1 MDAWQELPASR
12 QWSPER
18 LSELINELSKGG
30 STSFMIV
37 EGGDVAFTWGD
48 IAHKSSVAS
57 ARKSLI
63 GLLYGIYASEGLI
76 DLDASLGDL
85 GVDDHSPLT
94 DIEKTATVR
103 DLLASRSGVYHPSV
117 YDIAQ
122 GRPARGR
129 YPPGSFW
136 FYNNWDF
143 NVLGT
148 IFELQTRENLFA
160 AFASKIAGP
169 LGMQDFVLSDLRY
182 EHGPESRHP
191 VYKMRFSAR
200 DLARVG
206 LMCLRHGMWGDQR
219 IVPED
224 WLRES
229 LKPHSDLGGGRGYG
243 YLWWTTEANA
253 PGDMLHADVPIY
265 YASGLG
271 GQKIIVL
278 PDRDLVVV
286 HRAARV
292 DHGIRHDR
300 MGELLR
306 LALSAKPLD

>member
-1 MDAWQELPASR
+1 MDDWLELPASR
-12 QWSPER
+12 QWSPIR
-18 LSELINELSKGG
+18 LSMLAEELSKGG

-37 EGGDVAFTWGD
+37 QGGKVAFTWGD
-48 IAHKSSVAS
+48 IARKSSVAS
-57 ARKSLI
+57 VRKSLI

-76 DLDASLGDL
+76 NLDASLGEV
-85 GVDDHSPLT
+85 GIDDHSPLT
-94 DIEKTATVR
+94 DLEKTATVR

-117 YDIAQ
+117 YDIAH
-122 GRPARGR
+122 GRPARGSH
-129 YPPGSFW
+129 PPGSFW

-148 IFELQTRENLFA
+148 IFELQTHESLFA
-160 AFASKIAGP
+160 AFASRIAEP

-182 EHGPESRHP
+182 EHGTESRHP
-191 VYKMRFSAR
+191 VYKMRLSAR

-206 LMCLRHGMWGDQR
+206 LMCLRHGMWGDER
-219 IVPED
+219 IVPD
-224 WLRES
+224 AWLRES
-229 LKPHSDLGGGRGYG
+229 LRPYSDLGGGRGYG
-243 YLWWTTEANA
+243 YLWWIAEANA
-253 PGDMLHADVPIY
+253 HGDMLHADVPIY

-306 LALSAKPLD
+306 LALSATPQN

>member
-1 MDAWQELPASR
+1 MDSWQELSASR
-12 QWSPER
+12 QWSSDR
-18 LSELINELSKGG
+18 LSILAEELSKGG

-37 EGGDVAFTWGD
+37 EGGEVAFTWGD
-48 IAHKSSVAS
+48 INHKSSVAS
-57 ARKSLI
+57 VRKSLI
-63 GLLYGIYASEGLI
+63 GLLYGIYASEGPI

-85 GVDDHSPLT
+85 GMDDHSPLT
-94 DIEKTATVR
+94 DLEKTATVR
-103 DLLASRSGVYHPSV
+103 DLLASRSGIYHPSV

-148 IFELQTRENLFA
+148 IFELQTHENLFT
-160 AFASKIAGP
+160 AFASRIAGP
-169 LGMQDFVLSDLRY
+169 LGMQDFVLTDLRY

-206 LMCLRHGMWGDQR
+206 LMCLRQGMWGDQR
-219 IVPED
+219 VVPD
-224 WLRES
+224 AWLRES
-229 LKPHSDLGGGRGYG
+229 LRPHSDLGGGRGYG
-243 YLWWTTEANA
+243 YLWWTAEANA

-271 GQKIIVL
+271 GQMIIVL

-306 LALSAKPLD
+306 LALSAKPRT